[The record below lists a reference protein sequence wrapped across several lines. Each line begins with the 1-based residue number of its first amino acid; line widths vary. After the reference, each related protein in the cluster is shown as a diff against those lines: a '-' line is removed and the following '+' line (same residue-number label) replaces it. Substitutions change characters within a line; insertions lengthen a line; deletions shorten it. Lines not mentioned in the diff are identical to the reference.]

1 MVSSLSMRG
10 GVKFSSPMAGA
21 MKLLLGRTTQT
32 GRSSSSSSSSLF
44 SLKCYVHEGNKLFN
58 SFTFFTTFN
67 FTGRASE
74 LKLAEASIGLV
85 LRRGVQNILPK
96 EFNEILK
103 TGTWMEWIS
112 TTWTQLQQQFGVEA
126 TRIQALVAPMLW
138 QSL

>member
-21 MKLLLGRTTQT
+21 MNLLLGRTTQT
-32 GRSSSSSSSSLF
+32 GQ
-44 SLKCYVHEGNKLFN
+44 
-58 SFTFFTTFN
+58 
-67 FTGRASE
+67 ASE

-85 LRRGVQNILPK
+85 LRRGAQNISLK

-103 TGTWMEWIS
+103 TGIWMEWIS

-138 QSL
+138 RSL